1 MDEREIQ
8 EVIEPPDPSGE
19 LSEVEVDIDYLESE
33 VPSINFDW
41 FECSD
46 LPVPSTASTTQ
57 RLVPVLIFS
66 ALAAGCILSLIGLV
80 MLVRWIAA

>member
-19 LSEVEVDIDYLESE
+19 PSEGEVDIDCG
-33 VPSINFDW
+33 FDW
-41 FECSD
+41 FECRD

-80 MLVRWIAA
+80 RIVRWIAA